1 MPVTTSNKSIVLRL
15 IQKATDNPDVKVKGV
30 LGKKGLQKSIYFFNL
45 KHNRFNFKWADY
57 GPLSGEVQQIFH
69 DLAYVNK
76 ITIKDIKTGKENASI
91 KNMLYIKDPSDFE
104 GFLPELDK
112 TLDEIIKFTA
122 GMGPREL
129 ELLAS
134 VHYWAQRQQE
144 LTDECTVDYIHEKL
158 TGLKQDAGFTS
169 ADVKRAI
176 QNLKD
181 GNFLV
186 PFCDTVKNA

>member
-15 IQKATDNPDVKVKGV
+15 IQKATDNPGVDVKGI

-45 KHNRFNFKWADY
+45 KHNRFSFRWADY
-57 GPLSGEVQQIFH
+57 GPLSGEIQQIFH
-69 DLAYVNK
+69 DLAYGNR

-91 KNMLYIKDPSDFE
+91 KNMLYVKHSLDFE

-112 TLDEIIKFTA
+112 TLDEIVKFTA
-122 GMGPREL
+122 GLVPREL

-134 VHYWAQRQQE
+134 VHYWAQKQQE
-144 LTDECTVDYIHEKL
+144 LTDEYTVDYIHEKL
-158 TGLKQDAGFTS
+158 TGLKLDAGFTS
-169 ADVKRAI
+169 ADVERAI
-176 QNLKD
+176 QYLKD

-186 PFCDTVKNA
+186 PATEE

>member
-1 MPVTTSNKSIVLRL
+1 MKPVTTSNKSIVLRL
-15 IQKATDNPDVKVKGV
+15 IQKATDNPGVDVKGI

-45 KHNRFNFKWADY
+45 KHNRFSFRWDDY
-57 GPLSGEVQQIFH
+57 GPSSGEVQQIFH
-69 DLAYVNK
+69 DLAYGNR

-91 KNMLYIKDPSDFE
+91 KNMLYVKHSLDFE
-104 GFLPELDK
+104 GFSPELDK
-112 TLDEIIKFTA
+112 ILDEIVKFTA
-122 GMGPREL
+122 GLGPKEL

-158 TGLKQDAGFTS
+158 SGLKQDAGFTR
-169 ADVKRAI
+169 ADVEKAI
-176 QNLKD
+176 QYLKD

-186 PFCDTVKNA
+186 TVKEE